1 MYCFWLKEKRL
12 LETGRRIV
20 IYSINMVGI
29 LFLGNLCRF
38 IFSLKEKD
46 KLSELVRLIGGPYDE
61 KLQGRILMI
70 IHMLVI
76 VFFCTAIGL
85 LYIYIKAVSSEICGR
100 NKDILLL
107 RVLGYNELRIFAYQ
121 MMYIGFDVIFAI
133 IISTVMVR
141 GIFMYIRKLERL
153 AVPVN
158 LVDSGSGVINSV
170 IINGVILAVT
180 VITAAFYTIK
190 FYTIKFYTI
199 KGKAAK
205 F

>member
-1 MYCFWLKEKRL
+1 
-12 LETGRRIV
+12 
-20 IYSINMVGI
+20 
-29 LFLGNLCRF
+29 
-38 IFSLKEKD
+38 
-46 KLSELVRLIGGPYDE
+46 
-61 KLQGRILMI
+61 
-70 IHMLVI
+70 
-76 VFFCTAIGL
+76 
-85 LYIYIKAVSSEICGR
+85 
-100 NKDILLL
+100 
-107 RVLGYNELRIFAYQ
+107 

-190 FYTIKFYTI
+190 FYTIK
-199 KGKAAK
+199 GKAAK